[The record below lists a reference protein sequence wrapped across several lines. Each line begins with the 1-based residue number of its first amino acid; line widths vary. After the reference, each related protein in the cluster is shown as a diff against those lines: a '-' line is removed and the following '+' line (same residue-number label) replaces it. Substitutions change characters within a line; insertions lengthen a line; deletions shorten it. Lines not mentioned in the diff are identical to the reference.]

1 MTSKKAEA
9 KQGKIYVGKLPQG
22 EALSKEDIQNHFSE
36 YGQVTQRFFLNVF
49 TRRFTLR
56 GPSVRI
62 SASNFY
68 TIKALLGEQLMKWK
82 SRKQQIL

>member
-36 YGQVTQRFFLNVF
+36 YGQVNQMLIYWLIRKIHQRV
-49 TRRFTLR
+49 
-56 GPSVRI
+56 PSMRI
-62 SASNFY
+62 SGFSF
-68 TIKALLGEQLMKWK
+68 
-82 SRKQQIL
+82 

>member
-36 YGQVTQRFFLNVF
+36 YGQVNHIFIFNV
-49 TRRFTLR
+49 L
-56 GPSVRI
+56 
-62 SASNFY
+62 
-68 TIKALLGEQLMKWK
+68 
-82 SRKQQIL
+82 SRKIYLKGP

>member
-36 YGQVTQRFFLNVF
+36 YGQVTQSFFFNEL
-49 TRRFTLR
+49 
-56 GPSVRI
+56 
-62 SASNFY
+62 A
-68 TIKALLGEQLMKWK
+68 
-82 SRKQQIL
+82 RKRVI